1 LNLLNPRERL
11 SLRMVRAAGLL
22 ISLVYAGVIV
32 WLYASQPQTMA
43 QVTGGL
49 AAGIGAYRIDVQ
61 AFADGVAF
69 FRKDQFEE
77 ARAAFERA
85 DPAQRDPR
93 TQFYIAYSYYRQGWG
108 RVYHDDELFKQ
119 GLERIDKAIAAAP
132 GNRIVVDDAN
142 LGMRSAD
149 ELRAELQRGLVR
161 DASDFNPMKLL
172 RERK

>member
-1 LNLLNPRERL
+1 
-11 SLRMVRAAGLL
+11 MVRAAGLVV
-22 ISLVYAGVIV
+22 SVGYAGVIV

-49 AAGIGAYRIDVQ
+49 AAGIGAYRIDEQ
-61 AFADGVAF
+61 AFADGLAF

-85 DPAQRDPR
+85 DRAERDPR

-108 RVYHDDELFKQ
+108 RVYHDDELFKK
-119 GLERIDKAIAAAP
+119 GLERIDKAIASAS
-132 GNRIVVDDAN
+132 GNRIVVEDAN
-142 LGMRSAD
+142 LGMWSAD
-149 ELRAELQRGLVR
+149 ELKAELQRGLVR
-161 DASDFNPMKLL
+161 DASDLNPMKLF

>member
-1 LNLLNPRERL
+1 
-11 SLRMVRAAGLL
+11 MVRAAGLL
-22 ISLVYAGVIV
+22 VSAGYAGVIV
-32 WLYASQPQTMA
+32 WLYTSQPQTMA

-49 AAGIGAYRIDVQ
+49 AAGIGAYRIDEQ
-61 AFADGVAF
+61 AFADALGF

-85 DPAQRDPR
+85 DPAERDPR
-93 TQFYIAYSYYRQGWG
+93 TQFYLAYSYYRQGWG
-108 RVYHDDELFKQ
+108 RVYHDDELFKK

-132 GNRIVVDDAN
+132 GNRIVVDDPN

-161 DASDFNPMKLL
+161 DASDFNPMKLF